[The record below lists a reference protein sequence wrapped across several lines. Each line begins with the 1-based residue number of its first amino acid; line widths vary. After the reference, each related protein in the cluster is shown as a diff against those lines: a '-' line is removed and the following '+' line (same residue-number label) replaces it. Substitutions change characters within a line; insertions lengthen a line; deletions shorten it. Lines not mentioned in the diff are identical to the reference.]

1 MVYYLLPL
9 LLDFFQRTFIP
20 LLHFI
25 VFTALGENATHG
37 FPNLPLAETQR
48 WESMFMLALVYVYL
62 IYEVSSVVVDI
73 VGIEIL
79 AKHKRKICHAENRSD
94 V

>member
-1 MVYYLLPL
+1 MLYYLLL
-9 LLDFFQRTFIP
+9 HFHRFFQPTFIS
-20 LLHFI
+20 LLHSV
-25 VFTALGENATHG
+25 VFKALGENSTHG
-37 FPNLPLAETQR
+37 SPLAKTQR
-48 WESMFMLALVYVYL
+48 WESMFMPVWEYV
-62 IYEVSSVVVDI
+62 IYEVSSLVVEI